1 MVCGCKFDGIIP
13 VSLYT
18 NAYILSIKIIYFYLQ
33 HILPYS
39 QNLRRLTFLKTSKHL
54 RRVSTE
60 PLIFSLV
67 WWIIANG
74 GSASNVCK
82 KYRGRIFL

>member
-1 MVCGCKFDGIIP
+1 MVCGCKFDLIIP

-18 NAYILSIKIIYFYLQ
+18 NAYILTIKIIYFYLQ
-33 HILPYS
+33 HILPSS
-39 QNLRRLTFLKTSKHL
+39 QNLGLTFLESSKHL

-67 WWIIANG
+67 W
-74 GSASNVCK
+74 SE
-82 KYRGRIFL
+82 